1 MNWSIINGKG
11 WVVCRKRALPASVLI
26 YKMYMRRRTAVV
38 PSVGGWSIQQ
48 KLSSIIQSSTMSV
61 CLSVCLSE
69 A

>member
-1 MNWSIINGKG
+1 MGRGGLSVG
-11 WVVCRKRALPASVLI
+11 KRALPASVLI
-26 YKMYMRRRTAVV
+26 YIYMRRRTAVV

-61 CLSVCLSE
+61 RLSVCLSK